1 MLHDL
6 VNPQMQKNL
15 GYEGPTIDYS
25 WIHPYV
31 VQGSIVLKS
40 ATLIVNL

>member
-1 MLHDL
+1 MLHDS
-6 VNPQMQKNL
+6 VDPQMQKNL
-15 GYEGPTIDYS
+15 GYGGPTIDYP
-25 WIHPYV
+25 WIHSCV